1 MSELRDNLVD
11 SKVYVA
17 VERLVNLGDF
27 ENVKITFAEQA
38 VPLDG
43 ENPRDTKRRLYREQV
58 QDIEAIVARLKGK
71 DED

>member
-27 ENVKITFAEQA
+27 ENVKITFAEQV

-71 DED
+71 DEN